1 VGVRFGGFGA
11 NSLGLVPKK
20 KLLPGFGA
28 SFVLSEDVKGFDMVE
43 LLLP

>member
-1 VGVRFGGFGA
+1 MGVEFGGFRA

-28 SFVLSEDVKGFDMVE
+28 SFVLSEDVNGFDMVE
-43 LLLP
+43 LLP